1 MTYYITCHNPQLF
14 RLMFN
19 SDLRIIVMIILT
31 SSAILYYS
39 SSERR
44 LVYLVAK
51 NSIHSSRCLATC
63 TNDTSLA
70 DPVNCSAGYKYIK
83 LEERCEKCSE
93 DDGNGTMIC
102 PCRDDAMCYA
112 KRFANITACPTATP
126 FLNFKVRICAQ
137 GML

>member
-1 MTYYITCHNPQLF
+1 
-14 RLMFN
+14 
-19 SDLRIIVMIILT
+19 MIILT

-63 TNDTSLA
+63 T
-70 DPVNCSAGYKYIK
+70 GYKYIK

-112 KRFANITACPTATP
+112 KRSANITACPTATP